1 MPLGL
6 RLGHER
12 ERALGAEQH
21 FGVSDDLAHAGR
33 HGFEAVVADA
43 DDVDGGGMEQ
53 GAGSRESELACT
65 IAEWRGV
72 A

>member
-1 MPLGL
+1 MATSWLRSLLIDVPLGL

-21 FGVSDDLAHAGR
+21 LGVGDDLAHGVR

-43 DDVDGGGMEQ
+43 DDVDFVEARGWGLGG
-53 GAGSRESELACT
+53 
-65 IAEWRGV
+65 
-72 A
+72 